1 MGFHD
6 MIVLACWRPTLCG
19 ARDRAFS
26 GGKLLAG
33 NVYWA
38 HSGEH
43 LWWVREEKE
52 GRYLLWVPKERRDL
66 LWVPLADHCGGLRE
80 ESLPWLLMDLYGI

>member
-43 LWWVREEKE
+43 LWQVREEKE
-52 GRYLLWVPKERRDL
+52 GQYL
-66 LWVPLADHCGGLRE
+66 LWVPLADHCRGLRGVPA
-80 ESLPWLLMDLYGI
+80 SALMDIWVTMICGTL

>member
-1 MGFHD
+1 
-6 MIVLACWRPTLCG
+6 MIVLACMRPTLLG

-26 GGKLLAG
+26 GGKLLVG

-43 LWWVREEKE
+43 LWRVREEKE
-52 GRYLLWVPKERRDL
+52 GRYLLWVPKERRYL
-66 LWVPLADHCGGLRE
+66 L
-80 ESLPWLLMDLYGI
+80 